1 MTVTSIVASPLSTIS
16 QSHPL
21 PFSSLLFS
29 SLLFSS
35 LLFSFSLASPLLASP
50 RLASP
55 RLASPRVASPRLA
68 SPQVEYAIEA
78 INNAGTLVGLLT
90 DNGLVLASERK
101 VTTTLLQPPKT
112 SEKTYKIA
120 DHVWCSV
127 AGLTSDANILINEA
141 RLKAGRYFYQY
152 QEPIPVEQLVTHVS
166 DHCQAYTQYGGLRP
180 FGVSFLFAG
189 YDSEHG
195 FQLYQTDPSGNY
207 SGWRATV
214 VGANNAA
221 GKTVLKSEYK
231 KKEEDA
237 DEDAEVPPPTLNEGL
252 KLAVKVLNKTMDNT
266 VGSKEKMEIFVLERD
281 GDGDNLKART
291 LTEKEKESVLSE
303 VEAEAK
309 DAGDK

>member
-1 MTVTSIVASPLSTIS
+1 L
-16 QSHPL
+16 
-21 PFSSLLFS
+21 
-29 SLLFSS
+29 
-35 LLFSFSLASPLLASP
+35 
-50 RLASP
+50 
-55 RLASPRVASPRLA
+55 
-68 SPQVEYAIEA
+68 QVEYAIEA

-90 DNGLVLASERK
+90 TSGLILASERK
-101 VTTTLLQPPKT
+101 VTTSLLSPPKT

-152 QEPIPVEQLVTHVS
+152 QEPIPVEHLVTHVS

-189 YDSEHG
+189 HDETHG

-221 GKTVLKSEYK
+221 GKSVLKSEYK
-231 KKEEDA
+231 KKEEEGEGEGKG
-237 DEDAEVPPPTLNEGL
+237 EDDGEEKEVEPPTLEEGL
-252 KLAVKVLNKTMDNT
+252 KLSVKVLNKTMDNT
-266 VGSKEKMEIFVLERD
+266 VGSKEKMEIFVLEL
-281 GDGDNLKART
+281 GDKGLHSRT
-291 LTEKEKESVLSE
+291 LTEAEKEKVIGE
-303 VEAEAK
+303 VEEESK
-309 DAGDK
+309 NSGDK